1 MTRCTKG
8 GGCLPASNLNV
19 YIDGDVKQYNE
30 LYPRGRMYF
39 NDLGEQFMYIFI
51 PNGMDKNKVLQALVK
66 AQRTQ
71 KVDVEDLEKQ

>member
-1 MTRCTKG
+1 
-8 GGCLPASNLNV
+8 
-19 YIDGDVKQYNE
+19 
-30 LYPRGRMYF
+30 MYF
-39 NDLGEQFMYIFI
+39 NDQGEQFMYIFI

>member
-1 MTRCTKG
+1 MNRCPKG
-8 GGCLPASNLNV
+8 VGCLPASNLNV

-39 NDLGEQFMYIFI
+39 NDQGEQLMYIFI